1 MVAIQFI
8 NTILP
13 EFVMRFLRINIF
25 LFAFVILPVM
35 CNAQSY
41 DSIAHHN
48 VGHYD
53 IDLRNMMQLHDG
65 NILANIQ
72 LFEIDDQGHYIGDYG
87 NMLLKIAPNGAV
99 LLDSVFVADDDLN
112 YFLIERNPIDKD
124 NIYAKVVR
132 NLDEGHCDLRISFFD
147 DDLNFKP
154 EKEIWVPLYDAV
166 FGSLADSYFLDE
178 NGDIMLRFPISERN
192 ELHYYRIGID
202 GGVKNHEVMPADV
215 SPINYGTLG
224 GHDFGVFNEQPAEY
238 YFAGLN
244 HNDLSKMYIHV
255 FDSALVLKETLT
267 PSGAPSNTQFDFGM
281 RERVLDWDA
290 ETFMVASRWHHLNS
304 DLEDGVRITRYWKE
318 EPCEA
323 LATCY
328 FRTMP
333 QLLIGNFSIGCAFPF
348 GLAKSG
354 DGSLYF
360 AYCTQDPET
369 FYFGTPVGRVSVVKM
384 DADFNIVWQR
394 FCLEPEGYSRVGSEC
409 IALEGG
415 GVAVGGT
422 VFGAPPELFFIV
434 FNDEGW
440 NVTEIDSH
448 FRPYSYYPN
457 PVKDQLSLFYS
468 PDVWPSR
475 IELYD
480 LQGRKVLT
488 QSSSLEQLDLQ
499 GLSAGQY
506 LMKITLE
513 NGRTFTDK
521 VVKE

>member
-1 MVAIQFI
+1 MKKHITIIVALLLLCAGVQ
-8 NTILP
+8 
-13 EFVMRFLRINIF
+13 
-25 LFAFVILPVM
+25 
-35 CNAQSY
+35 AQTY
-41 DSIAHHN
+41 DSIAHHH
-48 VGHYD
+48 VGHFD
-53 IDLRNMMQLHDG
+53 IDLRNMMQLRDG

-72 LFEIDDQGHYIGDYG
+72 LFEIDEHGNYLGDYG
-87 NMLLKIAPNGAV
+87 NRLLKIDPNGAI

-132 NLDEGHCDLRISFFD
+132 NLDEMHSDLRISFFD
-147 DDLNFKP
+147 DNLNFKP
-154 EKEIWVPLYDAV
+154 EKEIWVPLSDTI
-166 FGSLADSYFLDE
+166 FGSLSDSYFLDE
-178 NGDIMLRFPISERN
+178 HGDIVLRFPITERN

-202 GGVKNHEVMPADV
+202 GSVKNHEVMPKDS
-215 SPINYGTLG
+215 SPINYGTAG
-224 GHDFGVFNEQPAEY
+224 GHDFGIFNEQPAEY

-244 HNDLSKMYIHV
+244 SSDLSKMYIHV

-267 PSGAPSNTQFDFGM
+267 PSGVPANTQFDFGM

-290 ETFMVASRWHHLNS
+290 ETFMVASRWDNING
-304 DLEDGVRITRYWKE
+304 LEDGVRITRYRKE

-360 AYCTQDPET
+360 AYCTQDPEGL
-369 FYFGTPVGRVSVVKM
+369 YFGTPVGRVSVVKM
-384 DADFNIVWQR
+384 DADFNILWQR

-409 IALEGG
+409 VALEEG

-440 NVTEIDSH
+440 SVNEPLSS
-448 FRPYSYYPN
+448 FRPYLIYPN
-457 PVKDQLSLFYS
+457 PMKDRLSIHFS
-468 PDVWPSR
+468 PDVMPES

-480 LQGRKVLT
+480 VSGRCVA
-488 QSSSLEQLDLQ
+488 SSRTAEMDVENLPS
-499 GLSAGQY
+499 GQY
-506 LMKITLE
+506 VAKITLE
-513 NGRTFTDK
+513 GGKTYTDK
-521 VVKE
+521 IIHE

>member
-1 MVAIQFI
+1 MKKYITIIVA
-8 NTILP
+8 LL
-13 EFVMRFLRINIF
+13 FLC
-25 LFAFVILPVM
+25 AGVQ
-35 CNAQSY
+35 AQTY
-41 DSIAHHN
+41 DSIAHHP
-48 VGHYD
+48 VGWYNAE
-53 IDLRNMMQLHDG
+53 LRNMMQLRDG

-72 LFEIDDQGHYIGDYG
+72 LFEIDEHGNYLGDYG
-87 NMLLKIAPNGAV
+87 NRLLKIDPNGAI
-99 LLDSVFVADDDLN
+99 LHDSVFVADDDLN

-132 NLDEGHCDLRISFFD
+132 NLDEMHSDLRISFFD

-154 EKEIWVPLYDAV
+154 EKEIWVPLSDTV
-166 FGSLADSYFLDE
+166 FGSLSDSYFLDE
-178 NGDIMLRFPISERN
+178 HGDIVLRFPITERN

-202 GGVKNHEVMPADV
+202 GSVKNHEVMPKDS
-215 SPINYGTLG
+215 SPINYGTAG
-224 GHDFGVFNEQPAEY
+224 GHDFGIFNEQPAEY

-244 HNDLSKMYIHV
+244 SSDLSKMYIHV

-267 PSGAPSNTQFDFGM
+267 PSGAPANTQFDFGM

-290 ETFMVASRWHHLNS
+290 ETFIVASRWHNING
-304 DLEDGVRITRYWKE
+304 LEDGVRITRYRKE

-360 AYCTQDPET
+360 AYCTQDPEGL
-369 FYFGTPVGRVSVVKM
+369 YFGTPVGRVSVVKM
-384 DADFNIVWQR
+384 DADFNILWQR

-409 IALEGG
+409 VALEEG

-440 NVTEIDSH
+440 SVNEPLSS
-448 FRPYSYYPN
+448 FRPYLIYPN
-457 PVKDQLSLFYS
+457 PMKDRLSIQFS
-468 PDVWPSR
+468 PDVKLES

-480 LQGRKVLT
+480 VSGRYVA
-488 QSSSLEQLDLQ
+488 SSRTAEMDVANLP
-499 GLSAGQY
+499 AGQY
-506 LMKITLE
+506 VAKITLE
-513 NGRTFTDK
+513 GGKVYSDK

>member
-1 MVAIQFI
+1 MKKHIT
-8 NTILP
+8 TIAALLLLCAG
-13 EFVMRFLRINIF
+13 VQ
-25 LFAFVILPVM
+25 
-35 CNAQSY
+35 AQTY
-41 DSIAHHN
+41 DSIAHHH

-53 IDLRNMMQLHDG
+53 IDLRNMMQLRDG

-72 LFEIDDQGHYIGDYG
+72 LFEIDEHGNYLGDYG
-87 NMLLKIAPNGAV
+87 NRLLKIDPNGAI

-132 NLDEGHCDLRISFFD
+132 NLDEMHSDLRISFFD
-147 DDLNFKP
+147 DNLNFKP
-154 EKEIWVPLYDAV
+154 EKEIWVPLSDTI
-166 FGSLADSYFLDE
+166 FGSLSDSYFLDE
-178 NGDIMLRFPISERN
+178 HGDIVLRFPITERN

-202 GGVKNHEVMPADV
+202 GSVKNHEVMPKDS
-215 SPINYGTLG
+215 SPINYGTAG
-224 GHDFGVFNEQPAEY
+224 GHDFGIFNEQPAEY

-244 HNDLSKMYIHV
+244 SSDFSKMYIHV

-267 PSGAPSNTQFDFGM
+267 PSGVPANTQFDFGM

-290 ETFMVASRWHHLNS
+290 ETFMVASRWDNING
-304 DLEDGVRITRYWKE
+304 LEDGVRITRYRKE

-360 AYCTQDPET
+360 SYCTQDPVA
-369 FYFGTPVGRVSVVKM
+369 GGVGQVSVVKM
-384 DADFNIVWQR
+384 DADLNIIWQR

-409 IALEGG
+409 VALEEG
-415 GVAVGGT
+415 GVVVGGT

-440 NVTEIDSH
+440 NVYEPSFSFH
-448 FRPYSYYPN
+448 PYLIYPN
-457 PVKDQLSLFYS
+457 PMKDRLSIHFS
-468 PDVWPSR
+468 PDVKLES

-480 LQGRKVLT
+480 VSGRCVA
-488 QSSSLEQLDLQ
+488 SSRTAEMDVANLP
-499 GLSAGQY
+499 AGQY
-506 LMKITLE
+506 VAKITLE
-513 NGRTFTDK
+513 GGKVYSDK

>member
-1 MVAIQFI
+1 MKKHIT
-8 NTILP
+8 TIAALLLLCAG
-13 EFVMRFLRINIF
+13 VQ
-25 LFAFVILPVM
+25 
-35 CNAQSY
+35 AQTY
-41 DSIAHHN
+41 DSIAHHH

-53 IDLRNMMQLHDG
+53 IDLRNMMQLRDG

-72 LFEIDDQGHYIGDYG
+72 LFEIDEHGNYLGDYG
-87 NMLLKIAPNGAV
+87 NRLLKIDPNGAI

-132 NLDEGHCDLRISFFD
+132 NLDEMHSDLRISFFD
-147 DDLNFKP
+147 DNLNFKP
-154 EKEIWVPLYDAV
+154 EKEIWVPLSDTI
-166 FGSLADSYFLDE
+166 FGSLSDSYFLDE
-178 NGDIMLRFPISERN
+178 HGDIVLRFPITERN

-202 GGVKNHEVMPADV
+202 GSVKNHEVMPKDS
-215 SPINYGTLG
+215 SPINYGTAG
-224 GHDFGVFNEQPAEY
+224 GHDFGIFNEQPAEY

-244 HNDLSKMYIHV
+244 SSDFSKMYIHV

-267 PSGAPSNTQFDFGM
+267 PSGVPANTQFDFGM

-290 ETFMVASRWHHLNS
+290 ETFMVASRWDNING
-304 DLEDGVRITRYWKE
+304 LEDGVRITRYRKE

-360 AYCTQDPET
+360 SYCTQDPVA
-369 FYFGTPVGRVSVVKM
+369 GGVGQVSVVKM
-384 DADFNIVWQR
+384 DADLNIIWQR

-409 IALEGG
+409 VALEEG

-440 NVTEIDSH
+440 SVNEPLSS
-448 FRPYSYYPN
+448 FRPYLIYPN
-457 PVKDQLSLFYS
+457 PVKDRLSIHFS
-468 PDVWPSR
+468 PDVKLES

-480 LQGRKVLT
+480 VSGRCVARSRTAEMDVANLP
-488 QSSSLEQLDLQ
+488 
-499 GLSAGQY
+499 AGQY
-506 LMKITLE
+506 VAKITFE
-513 NGRTFTDK
+513 GGKVYSDK

>member
-1 MVAIQFI
+1 MKKHIT
-8 NTILP
+8 TIAALLLLCAG
-13 EFVMRFLRINIF
+13 VQ
-25 LFAFVILPVM
+25 
-35 CNAQSY
+35 AQTY
-41 DSIAHHN
+41 DSIAHHH

-53 IDLRNMMQLHDG
+53 IDLRNMMQLRDG

-72 LFEIDDQGHYIGDYG
+72 LFEIDEHGNYLGDYG
-87 NMLLKIAPNGAV
+87 NRLLKIDPNGAI

-132 NLDEGHCDLRISFFD
+132 NLDEMHSDLRISFFD
-147 DDLNFKP
+147 DNLNFKP
-154 EKEIWVPLYDAV
+154 EKEIWVPLSDTI
-166 FGSLADSYFLDE
+166 FGSLSDSYFLDE
-178 NGDIMLRFPISERN
+178 HGDIVLRFPITERN

-202 GGVKNHEVMPADV
+202 GSVKNHEVMPKDS
-215 SPINYGTLG
+215 SPINYGTAG
-224 GHDFGVFNEQPAEY
+224 GHDFGIFNEQPAEY

-244 HNDLSKMYIHV
+244 SSDLSKMYIHV

-267 PSGAPSNTQFDFGM
+267 PSGVPANTQFDFGM

-290 ETFMVASRWHHLNS
+290 ETFMVASRWDNING
-304 DLEDGVRITRYWKE
+304 LEDGVRITRYRKE

-360 AYCTQDPET
+360 SYCTQDPVA
-369 FYFGTPVGRVSVVKM
+369 GGVGQVSVVKM
-384 DADFNIVWQR
+384 DADLNIIWQR

-409 IALEGG
+409 VALEEG

-440 NVTEIDSH
+440 SVNEPLSS
-448 FRPYSYYPN
+448 FRPYLIYPN
-457 PVKDQLSLFYS
+457 PMKDRLSIHFS
-468 PDVWPSR
+468 PDVKLES

-480 LQGRKVLT
+480 VSGRCVA
-488 QSSSLEQLDLQ
+488 SSRTAEMDVADLPS
-499 GLSAGQY
+499 GHYVA
-506 LMKITLE
+506 KITLE
-513 NGRTFTDK
+513 GGKVYSDK

>member
-1 MVAIQFI
+1 MKKHIT
-8 NTILP
+8 TIAALLLLCAG
-13 EFVMRFLRINIF
+13 VQ
-25 LFAFVILPVM
+25 
-35 CNAQSY
+35 AQTY
-41 DSIAHHN
+41 DSIAHHH

-53 IDLRNMMQLHDG
+53 IDLRNMMQLRDG

-72 LFEIDDQGHYIGDYG
+72 LFEIDEHGNYLGDYG
-87 NMLLKIAPNGAV
+87 NRLLKIDPNGAI

-132 NLDEGHCDLRISFFD
+132 NLDEMHSDLRISFFD
-147 DDLNFKP
+147 DNLNFKP
-154 EKEIWVPLYDAV
+154 EKEIWVPLSDTI
-166 FGSLADSYFLDE
+166 FGSLSDSYFLDE
-178 NGDIMLRFPISERN
+178 HGDIVLRFPITERN

-202 GGVKNHEVMPADV
+202 GSVKNHEVMPKDS
-215 SPINYGTLG
+215 SPINYGTAG
-224 GHDFGVFNEQPAEY
+224 GHDFGIFNEQPAEY

-244 HNDLSKMYIHV
+244 SSDFSKMYIHV

-267 PSGAPSNTQFDFGM
+267 PSGVPANTQFDFGM

-290 ETFMVASRWHHLNS
+290 ETFMVASRWDNING
-304 DLEDGVRITRYWKE
+304 LEDGVRITRYRKE

-360 AYCTQDPET
+360 SYCTQDPVA
-369 FYFGTPVGRVSVVKM
+369 GGVGQVSVVKM
-384 DADFNIVWQR
+384 DADLNIIWQR

-409 IALEGG
+409 VALEEG

-440 NVTEIDSH
+440 SVNEPLSS
-448 FRPYSYYPN
+448 FRPYLIYPN
-457 PVKDQLSLFYS
+457 PMKDRLSIHFS
-468 PDVWPSR
+468 PDVKLES

-480 LQGRKVLT
+480 VSGRCVARSRTAEMNVENLP
-488 QSSSLEQLDLQ
+488 
-499 GLSAGQY
+499 AGQY
-506 LMKITLE
+506 VAKITLE
-513 NGRTFTDK
+513 GGKVYSNK

>member
-1 MVAIQFI
+1 MKKYIT
-8 NTILP
+8 TIAALLLLCAG
-13 EFVMRFLRINIF
+13 VQ
-25 LFAFVILPVM
+25 
-35 CNAQSY
+35 AQTY
-41 DSIAHHN
+41 DSIAHHH

-53 IDLRNMMQLHDG
+53 IDLRNMMQLRDG

-72 LFEIDDQGHYIGDYG
+72 LFEIDEHGNYLGDYG
-87 NMLLKIAPNGAV
+87 NRLLKIDPNGAI

-132 NLDEGHCDLRISFFD
+132 NLDEMHSDLRISFFD
-147 DDLNFKP
+147 DNLNFKP
-154 EKEIWVPLYDAV
+154 EKEIWVPLSDTI
-166 FGSLADSYFLDE
+166 FGSLSDSYFLDE
-178 NGDIMLRFPISERN
+178 HGDIVLRFPITERN

-202 GGVKNHEVMPADV
+202 GSVKNHEVMPKDS
-215 SPINYGTLG
+215 SPINYGTAG
-224 GHDFGVFNEQPAEY
+224 GHDFGIFNEQPAEY

-244 HNDLSKMYIHV
+244 SSDFSKMYIHV

-267 PSGAPSNTQFDFGM
+267 PSGVPANTQFDFGM

-290 ETFMVASRWHHLNS
+290 ETFMVASRWDNING
-304 DLEDGVRITRYWKE
+304 LEDGVRITRYRKE

-360 AYCTQDPET
+360 AYCTQDPEGL
-369 FYFGTPVGRVSVVKM
+369 YFGTPVGRVSVVKM
-384 DADFNIVWQR
+384 DADFNILWQR

-409 IALEGG
+409 VALEEG

-440 NVTEIDSH
+440 SVNEPLSS
-448 FRPYSYYPN
+448 FRPYLIYPN
-457 PVKDQLSLFYS
+457 PMKDRLSIHFS
-468 PDVWPSR
+468 PDVMPES

-480 LQGRKVLT
+480 VSGRCVA
-488 QSSSLEQLDLQ
+488 SSRTAEMDVADLP
-499 GLSAGQY
+499 AGQY
-506 LMKITLE
+506 VAKITLE
-513 NGRTFTDK
+513 GGKTYTDK
-521 VVKE
+521 IVKE

>member
-1 MVAIQFI
+1 MKKHIT
-8 NTILP
+8 TIAALLLLCAG
-13 EFVMRFLRINIF
+13 VQ
-25 LFAFVILPVM
+25 
-35 CNAQSY
+35 AQTY
-41 DSIAHHN
+41 DSIAHHH

-53 IDLRNMMQLHDG
+53 IDLRNMMQLRDG

-72 LFEIDDQGHYIGDYG
+72 LFEIDEHGNYLGDYG
-87 NMLLKIAPNGAV
+87 NRLLKIDPNGAI

-132 NLDEGHCDLRISFFD
+132 NLDEMHSDLRISFFD
-147 DDLNFKP
+147 DNLNFKP
-154 EKEIWVPLYDAV
+154 EKEIWVPLSDTI
-166 FGSLADSYFLDE
+166 FGSLSDSYFLDE
-178 NGDIMLRFPISERN
+178 HGDIVLRFPITERN

-202 GGVKNHEVMPADV
+202 GSVKNHEVMPKDS
-215 SPINYGTLG
+215 SPINYGTAG
-224 GHDFGVFNEQPAEY
+224 GHDFGIFNEQPAEY

-244 HNDLSKMYIHV
+244 SSDFSKMYIHV

-267 PSGAPSNTQFDFGM
+267 PSGVPANTQFDFGM

-290 ETFMVASRWHHLNS
+290 ETFMVASRWDNING
-304 DLEDGVRITRYWKE
+304 LEDGVRITRYRKE

-360 AYCTQDPET
+360 SYCTQDPVA
-369 FYFGTPVGRVSVVKM
+369 GGVGQVSVVKM
-384 DADFNIVWQR
+384 DADLNIIWQR

-409 IALEGG
+409 VALEEG

-440 NVTEIDSH
+440 SVNEPLSS
-448 FRPYSYYPN
+448 FRPYLIYPN
-457 PVKDQLSLFYS
+457 PMKDRLSIHFS
-468 PDVWPSR
+468 PDVKLER

-480 LQGRKVLT
+480 VSGRCVA
-488 QSSSLEQLDLQ
+488 SSRTAEMDVANLPS
-499 GLSAGQY
+499 GHYVA
-506 LMKITLE
+506 KITLE
-513 NGRTFTDK
+513 GGKVYSDK

>member
-1 MVAIQFI
+1 MKKHIT
-8 NTILP
+8 TIAALLLLCAG
-13 EFVMRFLRINIF
+13 VQ
-25 LFAFVILPVM
+25 
-35 CNAQSY
+35 AQTY
-41 DSIAHHN
+41 DSIAHHH

-53 IDLRNMMQLHDG
+53 IDLRNMMQLRDG

-72 LFEIDDQGHYIGDYG
+72 LFEIDEHGNYLGDYG
-87 NMLLKIAPNGAV
+87 NRLLKIDPNGAI

-132 NLDEGHCDLRISFFD
+132 NLDEMHSDLRISFFD
-147 DDLNFKP
+147 DNLNFKP
-154 EKEIWVPLYDAV
+154 EKEIWVPLSDTI
-166 FGSLADSYFLDE
+166 FGSLSDSYFLDE
-178 NGDIMLRFPISERN
+178 HGDIVLRFPITERN

-202 GGVKNHEVMPADV
+202 GSVKNHEVMPKDS
-215 SPINYGTLG
+215 SPINYGTAG
-224 GHDFGVFNEQPAEY
+224 GHDFGIFNEQPAEY

-244 HNDLSKMYIHV
+244 SSDLSKMYIHV

-267 PSGAPSNTQFDFGM
+267 PSGVPANTQFDFGM

-290 ETFMVASRWHHLNS
+290 ETFMVASRWDNING
-304 DLEDGVRITRYWKE
+304 LEDGVRITRYRKE

-360 AYCTQDPET
+360 AYCTQDPEGL
-369 FYFGTPVGRVSVVKM
+369 YFGTPVGRVSVVKM
-384 DADFNIVWQR
+384 DADFNILWQR

-409 IALEGG
+409 VALEEG

-440 NVTEIDSH
+440 SVNEPLSS
-448 FRPYSYYPN
+448 FRPYLIYPN
-457 PVKDQLSLFYS
+457 PMKDRLSIHFS
-468 PDVWPSR
+468 PDVMPES

-480 LQGRKVLT
+480 VSGRCVA
-488 QSSSLEQLDLQ
+488 SSRTAEMDVANLP
-499 GLSAGQY
+499 AGQY
-506 LMKITLE
+506 VAKITLE
-513 NGRTFTDK
+513 GGKAYSDK

>member
-1 MVAIQFI
+1 MKKYIT
-8 NTILP
+8 TIAALLLLCAG
-13 EFVMRFLRINIF
+13 VQ
-25 LFAFVILPVM
+25 
-35 CNAQSY
+35 AQTY
-41 DSIAHHN
+41 DSIAHHH

-53 IDLRNMMQLHDG
+53 IDLRNMMQLRDG

-72 LFEIDDQGHYIGDYG
+72 LFEIDEHGNYLGDYG
-87 NMLLKIAPNGAV
+87 NRLLKIDPNGAI

-132 NLDEGHCDLRISFFD
+132 NLDEMHSDLRISFFD
-147 DDLNFKP
+147 DNLNFKP
-154 EKEIWVPLYDAV
+154 EKEIWVPLSDTI
-166 FGSLADSYFLDE
+166 FGSLSDSYFLDE
-178 NGDIMLRFPISERN
+178 HGDIVLRFPITERN

-202 GGVKNHEVMPADV
+202 GSVKNHEVMPKDS
-215 SPINYGTLG
+215 SPINYGTAG
-224 GHDFGVFNEQPAEY
+224 GHDFGIFNEQPAEY

-244 HNDLSKMYIHV
+244 SSDLSKMYIHV

-267 PSGAPSNTQFDFGM
+267 PSGVPANTQFDFGM

-290 ETFMVASRWHHLNS
+290 ETFMVASRWDNING
-304 DLEDGVRITRYWKE
+304 LEDGVRITRYRKE

-360 AYCTQDPET
+360 AYCTQDPEGL
-369 FYFGTPVGRVSVVKM
+369 YFGTPVGRVSVVKM
-384 DADFNIVWQR
+384 DADFNILWQR

-409 IALEGG
+409 VALEEG

-440 NVTEIDSH
+440 SVNEPLSS
-448 FRPYSYYPN
+448 FRPYLIYPN
-457 PVKDQLSLFYS
+457 PVKDRLSIQFS
-468 PDVWPSR
+468 PDVKPES

-480 LQGRKVLT
+480 VSGRCVA
-488 QSSSLEQLDLQ
+488 SSRTAEMNVANLP
-499 GLSAGQY
+499 AGQY
-506 LMKITLE
+506 VAKITLE
-513 NGRTFTDK
+513 GGKVYSDK

>member
-1 MVAIQFI
+1 MKKHIT
-8 NTILP
+8 TIAALLLLCAG
-13 EFVMRFLRINIF
+13 VQ
-25 LFAFVILPVM
+25 
-35 CNAQSY
+35 AQTY
-41 DSIAHHN
+41 DSIAHHH

-53 IDLRNMMQLHDG
+53 IDLRNMMQLRDG

-72 LFEIDDQGHYIGDYG
+72 LFEIDEHGNYLGDYG
-87 NMLLKIAPNGAV
+87 NRLLKIDPNGAI

-132 NLDEGHCDLRISFFD
+132 NLDEMHSDLRISFFD
-147 DDLNFKP
+147 DNLNFKP
-154 EKEIWVPLYDAV
+154 EKEIWVPLSDTV
-166 FGSLADSYFLDE
+166 FGSLSDSYFLDE
-178 NGDIMLRFPISERN
+178 HGDIVLRFPITERN

-202 GGVKNHEVMPADV
+202 GSVKNHEVMPKDS
-215 SPINYGTLG
+215 SPINYGTAG
-224 GHDFGVFNEQPAEY
+224 GHDFGIFNEQPAEY

-244 HNDLSKMYIHV
+244 SSDFSKMYIHV

-267 PSGAPSNTQFDFGM
+267 PSGVPANTQFDFGM

-290 ETFMVASRWHHLNS
+290 ETFMVASRWDNING
-304 DLEDGVRITRYWKE
+304 LEDGVRITRYRKE

-360 AYCTQDPET
+360 SYCTQDPVA
-369 FYFGTPVGRVSVVKM
+369 GGVGQVSVVKM
-384 DADFNIVWQR
+384 DADLNIIWQR

-409 IALEGG
+409 VALEEG

-440 NVTEIDSH
+440 SVNEPLSS
-448 FRPYSYYPN
+448 FRPYCIYPN
-457 PVKDQLSLFYS
+457 PVKDRLSIHFS
-468 PDVWPSR
+468 PDVKLES

-480 LQGRKVLT
+480 VSGRCVA
-488 QSSSLEQLDLQ
+488 SSRTAEMDVANLP
-499 GLSAGQY
+499 AGQY
-506 LMKITLE
+506 VAKITLE
-513 NGRTFTDK
+513 GGKVYSDK

>member
-1 MVAIQFI
+1 MKKYIT
-8 NTILP
+8 TIAALLLLCAG
-13 EFVMRFLRINIF
+13 VQ
-25 LFAFVILPVM
+25 
-35 CNAQSY
+35 AQTY
-41 DSIAHHN
+41 DSIAHHH
-48 VGHYD
+48 VGHYN
-53 IDLRNMMQLHDG
+53 IDLRNMMQLRDG

-72 LFEIDDQGHYIGDYG
+72 LFEIDEHGNYLGDYG
-87 NMLLKIAPNGAV
+87 NRLLKIDPNGAI

-132 NLDEGHCDLRISFFD
+132 NLDEMHSDLRISFFD
-147 DDLNFKP
+147 DNLNFKP
-154 EKEIWVPLYDAV
+154 EKEIWVPLSDTI
-166 FGSLADSYFLDE
+166 FGSLSDSYFLDE
-178 NGDIMLRFPISERN
+178 HGDIVLRFPITERN

-202 GGVKNHEVMPADV
+202 GSVKNHEVMPKDS
-215 SPINYGTLG
+215 SPINYGTAG
-224 GHDFGVFNEQPAEY
+224 GHDFGIFNEQPAEY

-244 HNDLSKMYIHV
+244 SSDLSKMYIHV

-267 PSGAPSNTQFDFGM
+267 PSGVPANTQFDFGM

-290 ETFMVASRWHHLNS
+290 ETFMVASRWDNING
-304 DLEDGVRITRYWKE
+304 LEDGVRITRYRKE

-360 AYCTQDPET
+360 AYCTQDPEGL
-369 FYFGTPVGRVSVVKM
+369 YFGTPVGRVSVVKM
-384 DADFNIVWQR
+384 DADFNILWQR

-409 IALEGG
+409 VALEEG

-440 NVTEIDSH
+440 SVNEPLSS
-448 FRPYSYYPN
+448 FRPYLIYPN
-457 PVKDQLSLFYS
+457 PMKDRLSIHFS
-468 PDVWPSR
+468 PDVMPES

-480 LQGRKVLT
+480 VSGRCVA
-488 QSSSLEQLDLQ
+488 SSRTAEMDVADLPS
-499 GLSAGQY
+499 GHYVA
-506 LMKITLE
+506 KITLE
-513 NGRTFTDK
+513 GGKVYSDK

>member
-1 MVAIQFI
+1 MKKHIT
-8 NTILP
+8 TIAALLLLCAG
-13 EFVMRFLRINIF
+13 VQ
-25 LFAFVILPVM
+25 
-35 CNAQSY
+35 AQTY
-41 DSIAHHN
+41 DSIAHHH

-53 IDLRNMMQLHDG
+53 IDLRNMMQLRDG

-72 LFEIDDQGHYIGDYG
+72 LFEIDEHGNYLGDYG
-87 NMLLKIAPNGAV
+87 NRLLKIDPNGAI

-132 NLDEGHCDLRISFFD
+132 NLDEMHSDLRISFFD
-147 DDLNFKP
+147 DNLNFKP
-154 EKEIWVPLYDAV
+154 EKEIWVPLSDTI
-166 FGSLADSYFLDE
+166 FGSLSDSYFLDE
-178 NGDIMLRFPISERN
+178 HGDIVLRFPITERN

-202 GGVKNHEVMPADV
+202 GSVKNHEVMPKDS
-215 SPINYGTLG
+215 SPINYGTAG
-224 GHDFGVFNEQPAEY
+224 GHDFGIFNEQPAEY

-244 HNDLSKMYIHV
+244 SSDFSKMYIHV

-267 PSGAPSNTQFDFGM
+267 PSGVPANTQFDFGM

-290 ETFMVASRWHHLNS
+290 ETFMVASRWDNING
-304 DLEDGVRITRYWKE
+304 LEDGVRITRYRKE

-354 DGSLYF
+354 DGSIYF
-360 AYCTQDPET
+360 AYCTQDPEGL
-369 FYFGTPVGRVSVVKM
+369 YFGTPVGRVSVVKM
-384 DADFNIVWQR
+384 DADFNILWQR

-409 IALEGG
+409 VALEEG
-415 GVAVGGT
+415 GVVVGGT

-440 NVTEIDSH
+440 SVNEPLSS
-448 FRPYSYYPN
+448 FRPYCIYPN
-457 PVKDQLSLFYS
+457 PVKDRLSIQFS
-468 PDVWPSR
+468 PDVKLES

-480 LQGRKVLT
+480 VSGRCVANSRTAEMEVSNLP
-488 QSSSLEQLDLQ
+488 S
-499 GLSAGQY
+499 GHYVA
-506 LMKITLE
+506 KITLE
-513 NGRTFTDK
+513 GGKVYSDK